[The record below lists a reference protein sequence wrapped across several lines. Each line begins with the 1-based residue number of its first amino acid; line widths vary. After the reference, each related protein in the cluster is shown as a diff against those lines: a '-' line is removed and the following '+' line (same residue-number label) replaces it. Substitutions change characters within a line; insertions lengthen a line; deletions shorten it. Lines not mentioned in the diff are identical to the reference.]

1 MQEEHLKLTTLC
13 SINLMDT
20 GSAHLALGYSSCM
33 SDLERTGRLEY
44 LEHASR
50 FRSECGNSTRCPCI
64 PATRRNFFGI
74 AVRMPSPQ
82 CDNVAQAGGALKAIG
97 SMKYPIPLQKVIS
110 RHLAL
115 HIPKWQHRFPH
126 NHSQIHCMLGSP
138 ILSQASSQTRSWC
151 SCLSWWLC
159 PSNLVLATAL

>member
-1 MQEEHLKLTTLC
+1 MLTALSCNVIASPFLYPAAQVAFGGTNSTALAKNIRVSKMQEEHLKLTTLC

-33 SDLERTGRLEY
+33 SDLERTGRLGC

-82 CDNVAQAGGALKAIG
+82 CDNVAQTGGALKAIG

-115 HIPKWQHRFPH
+115 HISKVTT
-126 NHSQIHCMLGSP
+126 S
-138 ILSQASSQTRSWC
+138 LST
-151 SCLSWWLC
+151 
-159 PSNLVLATAL
+159 